1 MSMSHPE
8 NPGQTACETGQQTA
22 VSNGTIVTLTAA
34 VAVAIGL
41 SFGAVTQDD
50 AFISFRYAENLVAG
64 HGLVFN
70 PGEWVEGYTNLLWTL
85 LIAGVLALG
94 GDPVIATTIMGLLCL
109 MGVVVATWRLGN
121 EDWLGRAAIIGGP
134 ILIAADAQ
142 LILESV
148 EGLETALFAL
158 LVTLG
163 TRSALIGQR
172 RGGGLWFVLA
182 CLTRPE
188 GVLIWGMLQSGL
200 LVRAWRS
207 KQLATQAARALKQS
221 IPIIL
226 CLIALTVWRLHT
238 YGDPLPNTFYA
249 KTGGLAIPRGLTY
262 LWTHI
267 SSHPVLWSLATT
279 GAWLSRAQK
288 RTIPLVV
295 TVVLYLSYVVVV
307 GGDFKPTGRFII
319 PVLPLLAVL
328 AQGAIAAI
336 TASKYRAALLI
347 LLGISIAWTGVSRLE
362 DAQGHAQERHANL
375 VARKLVGDWIAAN
388 TPADTVIAI
397 HSAGVIPY
405 YSNRRTI
412 DMWGLTNRT
421 IARTEVTTMGSGMA
435 GHEKTNPAYVFSLKP
450 DLYLPEHRVFTLK
463 AWDLEIASSFP
474 EEFVDHYQ
482 SRSIQIDGRFLNLW
496 VRTSKPNE
504 P

>member
-1 MSMSHPE
+1 MSDTE
-8 NPGQTACETGQQTA
+8 NPDQASCETGRQTA
-22 VSNGTIVTLTAA
+22 VSTGTIVTLIAA
-34 VAVAIGL
+34 VAVATGL

-94 GDPVIATTIMGLLCL
+94 GEPVIATTVMGLACL
-109 MGVVVATWRLGN
+109 IGVIFATWRLGKQ
-121 EDWLGRAAIIGGP
+121 DWLGRGAIIGAP
-134 ILIAADAQ
+134 ILVAADAQ

-163 TRSALIGQR
+163 TRSALLGQR
-172 RGGGLWFVLA
+172 RGGSLWFVLA
-182 CLTRPE
+182 SLTRPE
-188 GVLIWGMLQSGL
+188 GVLLWGMLQSGL
-200 LVRAWRS
+200 LVSAWRS
-207 KQLATQAARALKQS
+207 RQLGTQICRALKQS

-226 CLIALTVWRLHT
+226 CLLALTAWRLHT

-262 LWTHI
+262 IWNHI
-267 SSHPVLWSLATT
+267 TSHPVLWSLATA
-279 GAWLSRAQK
+279 GAWLTRAQK

-295 TVVLYLSYVVVV
+295 TVFLYLSYVVVV

-319 PVLPLLAVL
+319 PVLPLIAVL
-328 AQGAIAAI
+328 AQGSIAAI
-336 TASKYRAALLI
+336 TASTYRSALLTI
-347 LLGISIAWTGVSRLE
+347 LAISVAWTGVSRLE
-362 DAQGHAQERHANL
+362 DAQAHAQERHANL

-388 TPADTVIAI
+388 TPSATVIAI

-421 IARTEVTTMGSGMA
+421 IARTVVATMGSGMA
-435 GHEKTNPAYVFSLKP
+435 GHEKTNPEYVFSLEP

-463 AWDLEIASSFP
+463 AWDLEVDPSFP
-474 EEFVDHYQ
+474 KEFVDNYQ
-482 SRSIQIDGRFLNLW
+482 SRSIQIDGRYLNLW
-496 VRTSKPNE
+496 VRITKQTTQ
-504 P
+504 